1 MSGHD
6 LDLQSVGQTNNNHSH
21 LLIKSHS
28 HLNGWIFALGHVFR
42 LELSIETRHLACMC
56 AAKRISYAA
65 SGLRQRAAAWLAVAQ
80 ARPYRRTWCPAVMV
94 AHYGND
100 GLLAINGAR
109 SARTS

>member
-28 HLNGWIFALGHVFR
+28 HLDGWIFALGHVFDWNCQSK
-42 LELSIETRHLACMC
+42 LGILAYVC
-56 AAKRISYAA
+56 AMKRISYAP
-65 SGLRQRAAAWLAVAQ
+65 SGLRRRDLDGGSAQ
-80 ARPYRRTWCPAVMV
+80 AMTLPPDLASLRSWPPNC
-94 AHYGND
+94 GND
-100 GLLAINGAR
+100 VRLVIDAAR